1 MQFIVWEIKREK
13 HMKNI
18 YFKLEDN
25 FEKIINKA
33 LQNKKINKI
42 KLIPTGWTNIVYEVE
57 AEDGEY
63 FFRFPRDEFWSRTI
77 VKDCE
82 FAKYIHNKTDF
93 NTVQLQ
99 LFYDNGRP
107 FSMHKKIPGTPLAE
121 KMNSLNDEEVKKVS
135 KDIAKFMYQM
145 HNVEYSENEIFNNAN
160 NIGLNLNEF
169 LDELLNVHVSSEDIK
184 FWHNIPVTK
193 EKNCLVHGDLNSS
206 NILLDDNNNIS
217 AVIDFGFG
225 GFGNKYDD
233 VARIIGRCPEN
244 FKKDIVESYEEYS
257 NSKLDS
263 KVLDNNIQT
272 WSNIDNAYI
281 NYMETIGIYKR

>member
-1 MQFIVWEIKREK
+1 
-13 HMKNI
+13 MKNI
-18 YFKLEDN
+18 FFKLEDN
-25 FEKIINKA
+25 FEEIINKT
-33 LQNKKINKI
+33 LQDKKINKI

-57 AEDGEY
+57 TDDGEY

-82 FAKYIHNKTDF
+82 FAKYIHKKTDF

-107 FSMHKKIPGTPLAE
+107 FSMHKKIPGIPLAE
-121 KMNSLNDEEVKKVS
+121 KMNNLSDEEVKKVS

-160 NIGLNLNEF
+160 NIGLKLNEF

-184 FWHNIPVTK
+184 FWNNTPVTN
-193 EKNCLVHGDLNSS
+193 EKSCLVHGDLNSS

-233 VARIIGRCPEN
+233 VARIIGRCPDN
-244 FKKDIVESYEEYS
+244 FKKDIVESYEAYS
-257 NSKLDS
+257 NAKLDS
-263 KVLDNNIQT
+263 KVLDDNIET

>member
-1 MQFIVWEIKREK
+1 
-13 HMKNI
+13 MKNI

-25 FEKIINKA
+25 FEEIINKA
-33 LQNKKINKI
+33 LENKKINKI

-57 AEDGEY
+57 TDDGEY

-82 FAKYIHNKTDF
+82 FARYIHNKTDF

-107 FSMHKKIPGTPLAE
+107 FSMHKKIPGIPLAE

-145 HNVEYSENEIFNNAN
+145 HNVEYSKNEIFNSAN

-169 LDELLNVHVSSEDIK
+169 LDELLNVHVSDEDIK
-184 FWHNIPVTK
+184 FWQNKPVTK
-193 EKNCLVHGDLNSS
+193 EKSCLVHGDLNSS
-206 NILLDDNNNIS
+206 NILLDDNNHIS

-233 VARIIGRCPEN
+233 VARIIGRCPDN
-244 FKKDIVESYEEYS
+244 FKKDIVESYEAYS

-263 KVLDNNIQT
+263 KVLDNNIET